1 MKHFS
6 ILAISALALGGC
18 AVGPTLQAPP
28 PVASQTYLREG
39 APAPTA
45 NADGVAQ
52 AFTTSDH
59 AVPRWWERF
68 GSAPLNRMVDQAL
81 AQSPTL
87 EAARERL
94 VAARE
99 SYRAQAGAL
108 EYPAI
113 DARLSGTRQQVN
125 LGAFGIQGLP
135 SPGPFTL
142 YDASVSV
149 SYTFDVFGA
158 NRQSL
163 AATKAQVDYQSFQLQ
178 AAQLSLAGNVV
189 AAAIRRAALQSQIE
203 LTEHLVKAQAR
214 QLRIAQARLAA
225 GGLAE
230 ADVRNLAAALAR
242 TRATLPPL
250 AAQKAQTE
258 HRLTVLMGIE
268 PAQADL
274 SEVPLASLRLPAQVP
289 LVIPSALAQ
298 ERPDIRAAQ
307 ALVNQSGANVG
318 VATANLYPQ
327 FSISAGAGSQRTRIS
342 DIVDG
347 LNIWNIGLN
356 LTQPLFHGGELRARQ
371 RAAQADYAAAMA
383 DYRQTVLQALQQVA
397 DALRQLDNDARVL
410 QARADAARLATA
422 NWRTAQQRY
431 AAGGISEYDLLDTRQ
446 QLLRAT
452 LDQTQS
458 QADRLVD
465 TAALFQSLGCA
476 CELPDQGLSPAA
488 S

>member
-1 MKHFS
+1 MKRFS
-6 ILAISALALGGC
+6 ILAILAIFALTLALALGGC
-18 AVGPTLQAPP
+18 MVGPDLRAPP
-28 PVASQTYLREG
+28 PVASQTYLHEG
-39 APAPTA
+39 TPAPTA
-45 NADGVAQ
+45 SADGVAQ
-52 AFTTSDH
+52 AFTPSDH

-81 AQSPTL
+81 VHSPTL

-163 AATKAQVDYQSFQLQ
+163 AATAAQVDYQSFQLE
-178 AAQLSLAGNVV
+178 AARLSLAGNVV
-189 AAAIRRAALQSQIE
+189 ASAIRRASLQSQIE
-203 LTEHLVKAQAR
+203 STGRLVEAQAR

-230 ADVRNLAAALAR
+230 ADVRSLAAALAR

-250 AAQKAQTE
+250 EVQKVQTE
-258 HRLTVLMGIE
+258 HRLAVLIGAE

-274 SEVPLASLRLPAQVP
+274 GAVPLASLRLP
-289 LVIPSALAQ
+289 
-298 ERPDIRAAQ
+298 
-307 ALVNQSGANVG
+307 
-318 VATANLYPQ
+318 
-327 FSISAGAGSQRTRIS
+327 
-342 DIVDG
+342 
-347 LNIWNIGLN
+347 
-356 LTQPLFHGGELRARQ
+356 GEVR
-371 RAAQADYAAAMA
+371 
-383 DYRQTVLQALQQVA
+383 
-397 DALRQLDNDARVL
+397 
-410 QARADAARLATA
+410 
-422 NWRTAQQRY
+422 
-431 AAGGISEYDLLDTRQ
+431 S
-446 QLLRAT
+446 
-452 LDQTQS
+452 
-458 QADRLVD
+458 
-465 TAALFQSLGCA
+465 
-476 CELPDQGLSPAA
+476 
-488 S
+488 